1 MKKLQQFAQDAA
13 YFWAISCVFFTPFP
27 FHIFPFQA
35 NISEFL
41 WGRLIDLTAQKILHI
56 TIVTHDISS
65 DSLRMYVLVLL
76 LAMLAITGAGL
87 GACLKVWT
95 QKRIDILAAFRQM
108 FYYYLALQM
117 LKYGFDKVFKAQF
130 YLPEPNTLYTPLGQ
144 LSKDIM
150 FWSTMG
156 TSYTYTVFG
165 GVLEALAGACI
176 LFKRTRVL
184 GLLMTIGIMLQVVA
198 INFGFDISVK
208 VYSLLLLFLS
218 LILLAPQATRLY
230 QFLILQQDSRLRVA
244 PETFPTF
251 FNRTA
256 RIVAQVF
263 MIGIILL
270 EALYP
275 YIKSGNFNDDSWPR
289 PYLHGAY
296 QVVKA
301 SVNQR
306 LVELHQAPI
315 KRLFVHRQGFMI
327 FQNFEDQMQDFRL
340 DIRQGA
346 QQILLTDYQLKQV
359 TMHYHYQPKDSLLT
373 LQYTWENQRIK
384 LTAKALNWRK
394 LPAIQ
399 KQFHWSIDEVK

>member
-1 MKKLQQFAQDAA
+1 MKKLQQFTQDAV
-13 YFWAISCVFFTPFP
+13 YFWAIACVFFIPFP

-35 NISEFL
+35 GISEFL
-41 WGRLIDLTAQKILHI
+41 WGRLIDFTTQKILHVTSI
-56 TIVTHDISS
+56 THDISS

-76 LAMLAITGAGL
+76 LAILAIAGASL
-87 GACLKVWT
+87 GGYLKTWS
-95 QKRIDILAAFRQM
+95 QKRLDILAVFRQI

-156 TSYTYTVFG
+156 TSYTYTLFG
-165 GVLEALAGACI
+165 GVLEVLAGACI
-176 LFKRTRVL
+176 LFKRTRIL
-184 GLLMTIGIMLQVVA
+184 GLLVTTGIMLNVVA

-208 VYSLLLLFLS
+208 IYSLLLLLLS
-218 LILLAPQATRLY
+218 LTLLAPQATRLY
-230 QFLILQQDSRLRVA
+230 QFLILQQDSRLRAA
-244 PETFPTF
+244 PETFLTF

-256 RIVAQVF
+256 RIIAQVF
-263 MIGIILL
+263 VISIILL

-296 QVVKA
+296 QVIKA
-301 SVNQR
+301 SVDQR
-306 LVELHQAPI
+306 PVELHQAPI

-340 DIRQGA
+340 DIRQNS
-346 QQILLTDYQLKQV
+346 QQILLTDYSLKQII
-359 TMHYHYQPKDSLLT
+359 MHYHYQPKDSLLT
-373 LQYTWENQRIK
+373 LQYTQENQRIK
-384 LTAKALNWRK
+384 LTAKALDWRK